1 MNLTETLG
9 YIALLCCSSELLI
22 IQRRQ
27 GIDRRLTGWQIR
39 YVSEEACVLTDLQQ
53 LAEDLWM
60 PPNCIPETTKP
71 LLRPFLLDIQKRLTC
86 RQNPRC
92 IVTISRRCQ
101 RQSDIEK
108 ISAHA
113 ATLCSTKD
121 TLDG

>member
-9 YIALLCCSSELLI
+9 YIALPCCSRELLI

-60 PPNCIPETTKP
+60 PPNCVPETTKP
-71 LLRPFLLDIQKRLTC
+71 LLRTFLLDIQK
-86 RQNPRC
+86 
-92 IVTISRRCQ
+92 
-101 RQSDIEK
+101 
-108 ISAHA
+108 
-113 ATLCSTKD
+113 
-121 TLDG
+121 